1 MECFWLKRKALLMRK
16 NLTRSLICVLTYREI
31 RSISPCQHSMKFRAQ
46 IKFLKSLKIN
56 TSLKNSIVKKYMS
69 ILVYLPL
76 PLHFIP
82 SLFHFCIYEVP
93 VPDTGYRNRV
103 PQLPQLGK
111 SCRTALPKCE
121 YRVTRIPQYRE
132 VPQGTQW
139 WGNNIKLIWRGSHW
153 SHHLTLWSQLP
164 CSPLCPPAI

>member
-1 MECFWLKRKALLMRK
+1 MLTVDLIKSWQVSVIKNCNEMECFWLKRKALLMRK

-31 RSISPCQHSMKFRAQ
+31 RCISPCQHSMKFRAQ

-82 SLFHFCIYEVP
+82 SLFHFCISEVP
-93 VPDTGYRNRV
+93 VPDTGYINRV

-111 SCRTALPKCE
+111 SCRTALSQMW
-121 YRVTRIPQYRE
+121 VQ
-132 VPQGTQW
+132 
-139 WGNNIKLIWRGSHW
+139 SH
-153 SHHLTLWSQLP
+153 T
-164 CSPLCPPAI
+164 CPSA